1 MARRLTQR
9 IAVVAGQTS
18 TRSATHSVISRDV
31 ATQSLPDA
39 AYTSILV
46 FMSEHRPLHFNA
58 FVMNTNSH
66 IQHGHWRRPDAGQVD
81 FEDVDVWIDLAK
93 TLEAAKFDAMFFAD
107 VTGHYGD
114 ADADYEVY
122 VRHGLQIPS
131 NDPTVLLGA
140 LAVVTENLG
149 LALTSN
155 VAQNHPFNFAR
166 QVSTLDHI
174 SRGRIAW
181 NIVTGTQDNGARNF
195 GLPQLTD
202 HTERYRW
209 AEEYV
214 DVVYKLWEGSWDEG
228 AVVKDKAA
236 GVYADVSKVHKIH
249 HESERYRVEGPHLP
263 SPSPQRTPLL
273 FQAGSSESGRR
284 FAARN
289 AEAVFIVAPTP
300 EIAKWQID
308 ETRALAAEAGR
319 DPGDI
324 KFFQGLS
331 FVIGDTEE
339 EARVKAAE
347 YAGRSDEEGFLAHT
361 ALVDEEGRVYP
372 PETELKDVDTNTAKG
387 FGELLRRSITD
398 REPTV
403 QDLASRLTANNLV
416 VGTPEQIADRLQ
428 EWQDAGVDGINV
440 INWVLPGSFE
450 EFADRVLPVLRE
462 RGLAQTE
469 YAPGTLR
476 DKLFGAPR
484 LNDRHP
490 AARYRGAFGAERTSA
505 LAAAASAV

>member
-1 MARRLTQR
+1 M
-9 IAVVAGQTS
+9 
-18 TRSATHSVISRDV
+18 SA
-31 ATQSLPDA
+31 
-39 AYTSILV
+39 
-46 FMSEHRPLHFNA
+46 HRPLRFNA

-81 FEDVDVWIDLAK
+81 FEDVNVWIDLAK

-107 VTGHYGD
+107 VVGHYGD

-202 HTERYRW
+202 HAERYRW

-228 AVVKDKAA
+228 AVLKDKES
-236 GVYADVSKVHKIH
+236 GVYADVTKVHKIH
-249 HESERYRVEGPHLP
+249 HEGERYRVEGPHLP

-289 AEAVFIVAPTP
+289 AEAVFIIAPTP

-308 ETRALAAEAGR
+308 ETRALAVEHGR
-319 DPGDI
+319 EPDDI
-324 KFFQGLS
+324 KFFQGLT
-331 FVIGDTEE
+331 FIVADTEAEAQQKAE
-339 EARVKAAE
+339 EFN
-347 YAGRSDEEGFLAHT
+347 SWSSHEGFLAHS
-361 ALVDEEGRVYP
+361 AIVDRTGRTYP

-387 FGELLRRSITD
+387 FTELLRRSITD

-403 QDLASRLTANNLV
+403 ADLASRVTRNNLI
-416 VGTPEQIADRLQ
+416 VGTPEQIADEL
-428 EWQDAGVDGINV
+428 EKWQRAGVDGINV
-440 INWVLPGSFE
+440 INAVIPGSFE
-450 EFADRVLPVLRE
+450 EFADKVLPILRE
-462 RGLAQTE
+462 RGLAQAE

-476 DKLFGAPR
+476 EKLFGTPR

-490 AARYRGAFGAERTSA
+490 AARYRGAFTSERT
-505 LAAAASAV
+505 AAQQVADTAARV

>member
-1 MARRLTQR
+1 M
-9 IAVVAGQTS
+9 S
-18 TRSATHSVISRDV
+18 T
-31 ATQSLPDA
+31 P
-39 AYTSILV
+39 
-46 FMSEHRPLHFNA
+46 RPLHFNA

-81 FEDVDVWIDLAK
+81 FEDVGVWIDLAK

-140 LAVVTENLG
+140 LAVVTEHLG

-195 GLPQLTD
+195 GLPRLTD

-214 DVVYKLWEGSWDEG
+214 DVAFKLWEGSWDHG
-228 AVVKDKAA
+228 AVVKDKDS
-236 GVYADVSKVHKIH
+236 GVYADVTKVHKIF
-249 HESERYRVEGPHLP
+249 HEGERYSVEGPHLP

-273 FQAGSSESGRR
+273 YQAGSSESGRR

-289 AEAVFIVAPTP
+289 AEAVFILAPNP
-300 EIAKWQID
+300 EVAKWQID
-308 ETRALAAEAGR
+308 QTRALAVENGR
-319 DPGDI
+319 EPGDI

-331 FVIGDTEE
+331 FVVGDTEAEAE
-339 EARVKAAE
+339 EKA
-347 YAGRSDEEGFLAHT
+347 DEFERWSSAEGFLAHT
-361 ALVDEEGRVYP
+361 AIVDQDGRTYP
-372 PETELKDVDTNTAKG
+372 PETELKDVDTNTSKG
-387 FGELLRRSITD
+387 FLELLRRTITD

-403 QDLASRLTANNLV
+403 ADLASRMTRNNLV
-416 VGTPEQIADRLQ
+416 VGTPEQIADQLEQ
-428 EWQDAGVDGINV
+428 WQQAGVDGINV
-440 INWVLPGSFE
+440 VNAVIPGSFE
-450 EFADRVLPVLRE
+450 EFADRVMPVLRE
-462 RGLAQTE
+462 RGLAQTD

-476 DKLFGAPR
+476 EKLFGTPT

-490 AARYRGAFGAERTSA
+490 AARYRGAFA
-505 LAAAASAV
+505 